1 MPTTYEFS
9 TEDVEYLRHGD
20 TALKLRLYKP
30 RGSGPFPAV
39 IDLHG
44 GAWGKGSLEECKARD
59 EVLARSGL
67 LTVGLDFR
75 DGNHG
80 YPSALV
86 DINYAIRW
94 LKARAGQLG
103 ILPDQVGL
111 SGASSGGHLA
121 MLAAMRPG
129 DPRYAAVPLPA
140 GSPAVDAS
148 VRCVAMSW
156 PVINPLSRYRNA
168 LRGRE
173 TGAAWVGDIPE
184 RQGSFWKN
192 DANMADGNPIL
203 MLERGEKV
211 PTPPAL
217 WVQGRPDPVHD
228 YRDPESP
235 VALNEPERFA
245 AAYRKAGG
253 SIELTY
259 IEQAARQSTAC
270 YEAIAAF
277 LHKHLAPEHSA
288 AMAK

>member
-140 GSPAVDAS
+140 GDGDLHGITA
-148 VRCVAMSW
+148 R
-156 PVINPLSRYRNA
+156 
-168 LRGRE
+168 RGRA
-173 TGAAWVGDIPE
+173 GAIVNFPRASRHHVQPE
-184 RQGSFWKN
+184 NGVRFRLYKYAILQHEYGSP
-192 DANMADGNPIL
+192 GL
-203 MLERGEKV
+203 
-211 PTPPAL
+211 
-217 WVQGRPDPVHD
+217 
-228 YRDPESP
+228 
-235 VALNEPERFA
+235 
-245 AAYRKAGG
+245 
-253 SIELTY
+253 
-259 IEQAARQSTAC
+259 ARQWRKQTRALLRRL
-270 YEAIAAF
+270 ED
-277 LHKHLAPEHSA
+277 E
-288 AMAK
+288 